1 MYMYVYLFV
10 FVIVIIIL
18 FINNNNNNY
27 EPFYN
32 IVPYKFRWDI
42 DKCLTGQCAIDKA
55 YEYYKYCDNIKDT
68 IAKED
73 CRVEALNIS
82 DEMFDYLKY
91 QNYNWPLE
99 DSNKYIQKY
108 SLLNDD

>member
-1 MYMYVYLFV
+1 MYIQLLVLLSILIF
-10 FVIVIIIL
+10 L
-18 FINNNNNNY
+18 FINNKKSY

-42 DKCLTGQCAIDKA
+42 DKCLTGKCAINKA
-55 YEYYKYCDNIKDT
+55 YDYYKYCNNIQDP
-68 IAKED
+68 IAQED
-73 CRVEALNIS
+73 CQVEALNIS

-99 DSNKYIQKY
+99 DSNIHFKKY
-108 SLLNDD
+108 SLLNDN